1 MITERTH
8 EQPAARSGYRCQG
21 SVTTDEGIGS
31 FSIKGRDNS
40 ARITGITLIPFAEAE
55 LGTAYLPQVSII
67 SYSSSTRLTTVVFLV
82 QKIVHTASDN
92 NVISVTDV
100 DIPVFYSCWIDDE
113 PEGLPADL
121 STNDTENQ
129 SY

>member
-40 ARITGITLIPFAEAE
+40 ARITGINLLPFVDVELKTTYIP
-55 LGTAYLPQVSII
+55 TVKTI
-67 SYSSSTRLTTVVFLV
+67 SYDSATRLTTVVFVV
-82 QKIVHTASDN
+82 QKLVSTAADDN
-92 NVISVTDV
+92 VVSVTDV
-100 DIPVFYSCWIDDE
+100 DIPVFYSCWVDDE

>member
-8 EQPAARSGYRCQG
+8 EQPASRSGYRCQG
-21 SVTTDEGIGS
+21 TVTTGDGVGS

-40 ARITGITLIPFAEAE
+40 TRLTGITLIPFLEAEA
-55 LGTAYLPQVSII
+55 GTAFLPQVSIV
-67 SYSSSTRLTTVVFLV
+67 SYDAATRLTTVVFFV
-82 QKIVHTASDN
+82 QKIVHVAADDN
-92 NVISVTDV
+92 VVSSSGVNL
-100 DIPVFYSCWIDDE
+100 PVFYSCWVDDE

-129 SY
+129 AY